1 MALIIT
7 ATLSLGA
14 LAGCKAE
21 ECRKMTRCCEVIK
34 DEEGVGSSCGELA
47 QGVKDPD
54 TCRTILRT
62 VEAMYEDREEELPKA
77 CQ

>member
-1 MALIIT
+1 M
-7 ATLSLGA
+7 S
-14 LAGCKAE
+14 
-21 ECRKMTRCCEVIK
+21 RCCEAIK
-34 DEEGVGSSCGELA
+34 DEEGVGSACGEIA

-62 VEAMYEDREEELPKA
+62 VEAMYEDREEDLPKA